1 MQNIDLTPAIM
12 ALISLIAAI
21 VARYLTPWLKEK
33 LSGAKYDNYMAIVK
47 TLVTAAEGI
56 FKGAG
61 RGEEKLKYVEDELR
75 KRGFDI
81 DLAVIEAMVK
91 SLFNT
96 KEDE

>member
-1 MQNIDLTPAIM
+1 MQSIDLTPVITAI
-12 ALISLIAAI
+12 ISLIAAI
-21 VARYLTPWLKEK
+21 IARYLTPWLKEK
-33 LSGAKYDNYMAIVK
+33 LTGAKYDNYMAVVK

-61 RGEEKLKYVEDELR
+61 RGEEKLKYVEDELK

-81 DLAVIEAMVK
+81 DIAAIEATVK
-91 SLFNT
+91 SLFNA